1 MKETNGRMRSGVT
14 DDGSSSF
21 VYAHDGGLDSLLHGA
36 ARTSQRLWLS
46 FIAREHKS
54 KDINELLQMLGCVI
68 VSDKLPSEHHV
79 LIDNLIYALAV
90 LGPRTSVI

>member
-1 MKETNGRMRSGVT
+1 MVRELDVRPLTSA
-14 DDGSSSF
+14 GSHCVFLPF
-21 VYAHDGGLDSLLHGA
+21 V
-36 ARTSQRLWLS
+36 
-46 FIAREHKS
+46 
-54 KDINELLQMLGCVI
+54 NELLQMLGCVI